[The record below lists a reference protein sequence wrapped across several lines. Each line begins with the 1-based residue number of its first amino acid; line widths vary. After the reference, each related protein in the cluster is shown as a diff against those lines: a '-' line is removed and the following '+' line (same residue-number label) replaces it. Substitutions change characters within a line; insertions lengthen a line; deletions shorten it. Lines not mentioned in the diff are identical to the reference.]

1 MTAVIYILSFLVLLG
16 VLVTIHEFGHFIV
29 ARMCNVYVQSFSI
42 GMGPV
47 IYKKLDK
54 QGTEFRISAFLLGGY
69 VSMITNKL
77 IEVEPEIKEKLTEE
91 QIKNTFDSK
100 PKWQRAC
107 IMFAGPLANFI
118 LSIFIF
124 SLIFLGTPD
133 PQTVAVI
140 KDSSSQIQFQENSGQ
155 YISQGDEIISVNSK
169 KISDPKDLNL
179 ELLTYA
185 GFTGFINL
193 SLKRNDIQNPVEV
206 NIYVE
211 DFLPSAIE
219 QANPLDNLGLEV
231 EYRSKPIIGNIIKD
245 GPADIAGLMKD
256 DEILFIDDNEI
267 SYAEDIRS
275 SISKIP
281 NSFVSITLLRENQKM
296 VIPLQTGLVEAND
309 GTKIG
314 ILGISF
320 GTQRTLISAIS
331 KGIYETYN
339 LSIKTLQFI
348 GKMLTGNMGAENLS
362 GPIGIAQ
369 MAGNTAQAGFIPFM
383 YLMALLSIS
392 LGVLNLLP
400 IPVLDGGQ
408 LTMLGIEAIRGKPLP
423 EKAESII
430 YTTGGFLVVLLMIFA
445 IFNDV
450 ARFL

>member
-1 MTAVIYILSFLVLLG
+1 M
-16 VLVTIHEFGHFIV
+16 IH
-29 ARMCNVYVQSFSI
+29 
-42 GMGPV
+42 
-47 IYKKLDK
+47 
-54 QGTEFRISAFLLGGY
+54 
-69 VSMITNKL
+69 
-77 IEVEPEIKEKLTEE
+77 
-91 QIKNTFDSK
+91 
-100 PKWQRAC
+100 
-107 IMFAGPLANFI
+107 
-118 LSIFIF
+118 
-124 SLIFLGTPD
+124 
-133 PQTVAVI
+133 
-140 KDSSSQIQFQENSGQ
+140 
-155 YISQGDEIISVNSK
+155 
-169 KISDPKDLNL
+169 
-179 ELLTYA
+179 
-185 GFTGFINL
+185 
-193 SLKRNDIQNPVEV
+193 
-206 NIYVE
+206 
-211 DFLPSAIE
+211 
-219 QANPLDNLGLEV
+219 
-231 EYRSKPIIGNIIKD
+231 
-245 GPADIAGLMKD
+245 

-281 NSFVSITLLRENQKM
+281 DSFVSITLLRENQKM